1 MKRAILAILISFR
14 EVFSRPSYIV
24 LSIGIFITVL
34 LFAIWLPNFRFL
46 SHTATSDTFTISQ
59 KVGIISSTL
68 GGLQTNFS
76 LLSIFL
82 TVLVAFLFAINTSFL
97 VFYVLRA
104 ARLSKEAGI
113 GTSGFILG
121 MIGIGCATCG
131 SVILSAFFG
140 IGATAA
146 FVGILPLKGQ
156 EFAILSILLFSVSI
170 YLLAEKIK
178 DPVLCKI
185 KPIPASSLF
194 GRIPSWTKVVALIIL
209 AFFVG
214 SLIANQLI
222 AGGEL
227 PKTALAAKFEK
238 LSQSGNSSC
247 SGDFKDSIATMAD
260 NARLQGSCCSPMNL
274 HRYSEQVEGLK
285 KYKNIKEIPP
295 DPYDI
300 EASLAKKLLSHYDDK
315 LTSEQQKAYDY
326 AMKNSDEKGPCCC
339 KCWRWYVYGGLA
351 KFLIQNYNFTGE
363 QITEVWNLSDGC
375 GGEGDHVNHK

>member
-1 MKRAILAILISFR
+1 MKRAILAILISIR
-14 EVFSRPSYIV
+14 EVFSRPSYIF
-24 LSIGIFITVL
+24 LSIFIFISVL
-34 LFAIWLPNFRFL
+34 VFAIWLPNVRFL
-46 SHTATSDTFTISQ
+46 AHTATSDIFTTSQ

-82 TVLVAFLFAINTSFL
+82 TVLVAFLFAINSSFL
-97 VFYVLRA
+97 VFYLLRA

-121 MIGIGCATCG
+121 MIGIGCASCG

-178 DPVLCKI
+178 DPMLCRV
-185 KPIPASSLF
+185 KPIPVSSLF

-214 SLIANQLI
+214 SLFANQLTG
-222 AGGEL
+222 GGEL
-227 PKTALAAKFEK
+227 PKTALAARFEQ

-247 SGDFKDSIATMAD
+247 STDFKDSISSMPD
-260 NARLQGSCCSPMNL
+260 GNRIQGSCCSPMNW
-274 HRYSEQVEGLK
+274 HRYNEQVEGLK
-285 KYKNIKEIPP
+285 KYKDIKEIPP

-300 EASLAKKLLSHYDDK
+300 DAALAKKMLAHYDDE
-315 LTSEQQKAYDY
+315 LSAEEQKAYDY
-326 AMKNSDEKGPCCC
+326 AMQNSDEKGPCCC

-351 KFLIQNYNFTGE
+351 KYLIQNYNFTGQ

-375 GGEGDHVNHK
+375 GGEGDHVNH